1 MLVDAAIKKNQTTQK
16 SITKD
21 SLLEEMKALIET
33 HLQRTAN
40 MEAST
45 ERFEKI
51 VQDLHANNVAK
62 SKEMVQYQKR
72 IEQIDETVVSTAKK
86 N

>member
-45 ERFEKI
+45 ERF
-51 VQDLHANNVAK
+51 
-62 SKEMVQYQKR
+62 
-72 IEQIDETVVSTAKK
+72 
-86 N
+86 